1 MTADADLT
9 EGAKPEQDYRSLPP
23 PVRLD
28 DTIES
33 VDPDP
38 VPGPEAGRNID
49 QHRALRD
56 D

>member
-1 MTADADLT
+1 MQGQAADS
-9 EGAKPEQDYRSLPP
+9 AKDYSSLPP
-23 PVRLD
+23 SVSLD

-33 VDPDP
+33 TDPDP
-38 VPGPEAGRNID
+38 VPDPHAGRNVD